1 MVLITLVLW
10 CVVLTGVNLVICEKG
25 RDWFREMMGVKRG
38 SRYVEL
44 PMLVIDDEW

>member
-1 MVLITLVLW
+1 MVYGNPGF
-10 CVVLTGVNLVICEKG
+10 VVCGSDRSELVICEKG
-25 RDWFREMMGVKRG
+25 RDWFREMMGVKMG